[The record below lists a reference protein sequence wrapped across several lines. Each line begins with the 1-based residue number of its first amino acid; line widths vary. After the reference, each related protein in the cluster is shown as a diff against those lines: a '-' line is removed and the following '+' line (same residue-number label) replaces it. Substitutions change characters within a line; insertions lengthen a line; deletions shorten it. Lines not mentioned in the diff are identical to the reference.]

1 MNIAE
6 NVYFVGV
13 VDKELKL
20 FENQYPLR
28 DGATFNSYVITDD
41 KIAVLDTVEA
51 QFGDEWLN
59 NVNAVLKGRT
69 PDYLIIS
76 HMEPDHSANI
86 KRFKDAYPDV
96 KLVGNAKTFPILKQ
110 FFNCDFADT
119 VTVKEG
125 DEINLGSHTL
135 KFFMAPMVHWPE
147 VMVTYETSEKIL
159 FSADA
164 FGKFGSSLT
173 CEDWTDEARR
183 YYINIVGKFG
193 MQASALLKK
202 AATLDIKTI
211 APLHGPV
218 LTGDLSLCLDKYTK
232 WSGYIPEEKG
242 TLIAYASI
250 YGNTEKAAYA
260 LKDMLEERGEKTEI
274 YSLATSDISEVVAK
288 AFKYDKLVCASVSY
302 DAGIFPA
309 MSFFLMRLK
318 SKNFQGRKVGLIE
331 NTSFA
336 PSALR
341 VMKPEFEAMKNI
353 TIVEPSV
360 SVKSAPDEASYN
372 ALKELA
378 ENLLK

>member
-1 MNIAE
+1 MKISN
-6 NVYFVGV
+6 NVYQVGV

-20 FENQYPLR
+20 FENQYPLK
-28 DGATFNSYVITDD
+28 DGATFNSYVIIDD

-51 QFGDEWLN
+51 PFGDEWLN
-59 NVNAVLKGRT
+59 NVNAVLNGRT

-119 VTVKEG
+119 VIVKEG
-125 DEINLGSHTL
+125 DEINLGNHTL

-173 CEDWTDEARR
+173 CEDWSDEARR

-193 MQASALLKK
+193 MQAGALLKK

-218 LTGDLSLCLDKYTK
+218 LTEDLSLYIDKYAK

-260 LKDMLEERGEKTEI
+260 LKDMLEERGEKVEI

-302 DAGIFPA
+302 DANIFPA
-309 MSFFLMRLK
+309 MNFFLMRLK
-318 SKNFQGRKVGLIE
+318 SKNFQNRKVGLIE

-341 VMKPEFEAMKNI
+341 IMKPEFEAMKNI

-360 SVKSAPDEASYN
+360 SVKSALDEVSYN

-378 ENLLK
+378 DNLLK